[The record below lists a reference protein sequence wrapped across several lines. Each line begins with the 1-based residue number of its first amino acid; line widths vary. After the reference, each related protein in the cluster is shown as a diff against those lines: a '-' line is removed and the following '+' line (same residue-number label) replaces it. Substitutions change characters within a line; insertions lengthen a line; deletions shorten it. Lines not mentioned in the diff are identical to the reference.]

1 MRRWGPLAA
10 ICLGTFML
18 LLDVTIVI
26 VALPA
31 MAADLRTDLSDVQWV
46 LDVYA
51 LALASL
57 LLGVGSRAD
66 RVGRRRVYLTGLA
79 VFTAASAVCGLA
91 PDAAVLIG
99 ARAVQG
105 AGAAGMFGTTIALLG
120 SHYRGR
126 DRGIAF
132 AVWGATNSVAA
143 AAGPMVGG
151 LITQYLDWRWIF
163 FVNLPLC
170 LVAVVATLRCVR
182 AAEDRPR
189 GGQRADVLG
198 VVTFTV
204 ASGALTFGLIR
215 AHSDGWSAPLTLGL
229 FAAAGVALALF
240 VLVERGHQEPVLDL
254 SLFRVPSFTGIM
266 AGALFLQGAAFA
278 HLLYESLWMQSVLG
292 YEPVEA
298 GLYILPMCA
307 AAFVASA
314 LAGRFGPWPPRV
326 SIGGGL
332 ALIALG
338 AGMQAGLDA
347 GSTGGSLMAGLVV
360 SGVGVGLVTPS
371 LAAAALAT
379 VPPERGGMVGGAVNT
394 FRQLGF
400 ALGVAVFGLIFSSR
414 VERVLRDGAG
424 IPDPHGTA
432 AALSGGQ
439 AGAILDGL
447 PESER
452 PGMAELVRE
461 AFASGLNAVLLV
473 AAALGAL
480 ASLLVFATV
489 RVPAGGPERG
499 RPGEG
504 PRPREAL
511 SGRAPRAG
519 SEPPSPGSG
528 SVPGRG

>member
-1 MRRWGPLAA
+1 MRRWWPLTA

-31 MAADLRTDLSDVQWV
+31 MAADLRTDLSDVEWV
-46 LDVYA
+46 VDVYA

-66 RVGRRRVYLTGLA
+66 RIGRRKVYLTGLA

-91 PDAAVLIG
+91 PDAGVLIG

-105 AGAAGMFGTTIALLG
+105 MGAAGMFGTTIALLG

-126 DRGIAF
+126 ERGIAF

-151 LITQYLDWRWIF
+151 LLTQYLDWRWIF

-170 LVAVVATLRCVR
+170 LIATVTTWRFVGE
-182 AAEDRPR
+182 AKGRPR

-204 ASGALTFGLIR
+204 ASGSLTFGLIR
-215 AHSDGWSAPLTLGL
+215 AHSDGWSAPFTLGL

-240 VLVERGHQEPVLDL
+240 VLVERGHEEPVLDL
-254 SLFRVPSFTGIM
+254 SLFRSPSFTGIM
-266 AGALFLQGAAFA
+266 VSALFLQGAAFA

-298 GLYILPMCA
+298 GLFILPMCA
-307 AAFVASA
+307 SAFAASA
-314 LAGRFGPWPPRV
+314 LAGRFGPWPPQV

-338 AGMQAGLDA
+338 SGMQAGLDA
-347 GSTGGSLMAGLVV
+347 GSSGTSLVAGLVV
-360 SGVGVGLVTPS
+360 AGVGVGLVTPS

-400 ALGVAVFGLIFSSR
+400 ALGVAVFGLIFQSR
-414 VERVLRDGAG
+414 VERVLATDGG

-439 AGAILDGL
+439 AGPIVAGL
-447 PESER
+447 PEGDR
-452 PGMAELVRE
+452 AAMTELVRE

-473 AAALGAL
+473 SAALGAV
-480 ASLLVFATV
+480 ASLLVVATV
-489 RVPAGGPERG
+489 RVPAGSFEHG
-499 RPGEG
+499 RPGADPS
-504 PRPREAL
+504 PRDGE
-511 SGRAPRAG
+511 PRADAAL
-519 SEPPSPGSG
+519 
-528 SVPGRG
+528 